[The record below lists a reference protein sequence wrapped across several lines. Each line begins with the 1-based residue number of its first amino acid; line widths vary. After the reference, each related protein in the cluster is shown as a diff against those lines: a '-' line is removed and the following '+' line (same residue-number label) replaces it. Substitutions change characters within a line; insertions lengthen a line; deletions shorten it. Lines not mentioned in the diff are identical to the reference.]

1 MKIFVLLCVLAF
13 GFFMFKNLFPYL
25 NNMHRLEEFLYEK
38 NAEDKKDIEEL
49 ISKFDIK
56 GLKIFISAII
66 VLIVFVT
73 LVVFIAALRGAFT
86 Y

>member
-13 GFFMFKNLFPYL
+13 GYFMFKNLFPYL
-25 NNMHRLEEFLYEK
+25 NNLNRLEEFLYEK
-38 NAEDKKDIEEL
+38 NAEEKNNIEEL

-56 GLKIFISAII
+56 GLKVFISAII